1 MLDHI
6 QYERV
11 TSPPCGNSRVGFDEL
26 NTLSGHRPLII
37 SAPFFMPA
45 FGLQLVGRMLGGFIP
60 AGFLE
65 CRFVNLTSGWP
76 FLFDD
81 EKGQYITLVGSL

>member
-1 MLDHI
+1 MQMLDHI
-6 QYERV
+6 QPQGV
-11 TSPPCGNSRVGFDEL
+11 TSHSCGNSRVSFDEL

-37 SAPFFMPA
+37 SAPFFMSA

-76 FLFDD
+76 FCLTTR
-81 EKGQYITLVGSL
+81 KVST